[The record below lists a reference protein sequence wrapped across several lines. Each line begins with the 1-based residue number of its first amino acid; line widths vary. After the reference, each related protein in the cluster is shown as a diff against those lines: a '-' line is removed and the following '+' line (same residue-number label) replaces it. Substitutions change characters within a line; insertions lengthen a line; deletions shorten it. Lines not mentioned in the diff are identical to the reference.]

1 MKFLADGTH
10 LAIIAAKFSCGA
22 PRAGAEKG
30 PEAIMQTGVFQEI
43 ATKANLAISFD
54 MLAAEPAP
62 ADQTEAKEKEEE
74 RLGIGL
80 GLKRPREV
88 SAAVQRVSS
97 AVYRHA
103 RRGRFVL
110 TVGGDHSIGAGT
122 VTGTAKALRDRF
134 AGQQQ
139 QRQQELGVLWIDAHA
154 DINTPETSRS
164 GRFHGMPVAFASG
177 LAPSPQRGVFDWLEP
192 SHRINLRRF
201 VYIGLRDVDEA
212 EKELIARHQVKAFT
226 MEDVN
231 RLGIDKIM
239 DAALDHLGPDTPIH
253 ASYDIDSLDP
263 EWAPSTGFPVP
274 AGLSLE
280 EGVRVARR
288 LHESGNLIALD
299 LVEINPDIAPS
310 LLDLTVNAGCRL
322 IKTALGVE

>member
-1 MKFLADGTH
+1 MPNISSTMKFLADRTH

-22 PRAGAEKG
+22 PRAGAGKG

-43 ATKANLAISFD
+43 ATKANLAIDFD
-54 MLAAEPAP
+54 VLAAEPAT
-62 ADQTEAKEKEEE
+62 ADHTEAKEKEE
-74 RLGIGL
+74 GGL
-80 GLKRPREV
+80 
-88 SAAVQRVSS
+88 
-97 AVYRHA
+97 VYQHA
-103 RRGRFVL
+103 RRGRLVL

-122 VTGTAKALRDRF
+122 VTGTAKALRDQF

-139 QRQQELGVLWIDAHA
+139 QEQQELGVLWIDAHA

-164 GRFHGMPVAFASG
+164 GRLHGMPVAFASC
-177 LAPSPQRGVFDWLEP
+177 LAPSPQSGC
-192 SHRINLRRF
+192 
-201 VYIGLRDVDEA
+201 LRDVDEA

-239 DAALDHLGPDTPIH
+239 EAALDHMGPDTPIH

-280 EGVRVARR
+280 
-288 LHESGNLIALD
+288 
-299 LVEINPDIAPS
+299 
-310 LLDLTVNAGCRL
+310 
-322 IKTALGVE
+322 

>member
-1 MKFLADGTH
+1 MLTPVLHSGVICRIADV
-10 LAIIAAKFSCGA
+10 S

-43 ATKANLAISFD
+43 ATKANLAIDFD
-54 MLAAEPAP
+54 VLAAVPAT
-62 ADQTEAKEKEEE
+62 ADHTEAKEKEE
-74 RLGIGL
+74 GGL
-80 GLKRPREV
+80 V

-97 AVYRHA
+97 AVYQHA

-122 VTGTAKALRDRF
+122 VTGTAKALRDQF

-164 GRFHGMPVAFASG
+164 GRLHGMPVAFASG
-177 LAPSPQRGVFDWLEP
+177 LAPWPQSG
-192 SHRINLRRF
+192 HRINLRRF

-280 EGVRVARR
+280 R
-288 LHESGNLIALD
+288 LQESGNLIALD
-299 LVEINPDIAPS
+299 LVEINPDIVPS
-310 LLDLTVNAGCRL
+310 RLDLTVNAGCRL